1 MKYLKKIIAVA
12 LAAGMIISNA
22 PVAGSAANQNS
33 RASKRNHNWY
43 DKCAD
48 DIDENYIYEGS
59 DLGIEATE
67 YYTTFKIWAPSATD
81 IKVNIYRK
89 GVNDDDESSKVG
101 SYTLE
106 KMFTNG
112 NRDAWTG
119 VWTIQ
124 LVGGD
129 LRGFYYNYTIYTT
142 DITGAHDTKYQ
153 VADPYSI
160 AVSADGKRSY
170 ITDPDMVSPD
180 GWENDKHIY
189 VDTAKAN
196 NVYKVSIKDFSTD
209 TSSGTT
215 SNGKYSAF
223 TEKGATVNNAGEL
236 SSGIDYLKELGVT
249 TVQLA
254 PFSDYASD
262 DEYVVAN
269 FNAPEPDYASDASNS
284 EAIIKE
290 CKAMI
295 QALHNAGISVVME
308 MPYTHTVTPTESV
321 FEKVV
326 PGYYYRHNTNG
337 TYYTTTDYDN
347 ECATERAMYRK
358 YVENS
363 MKYWAEVYH
372 IDGFSIDLVD
382 CFDTKG
388 YYARLDKWLDE
399 VKENVAKTDSRLV
412 IWGDNYTKADRQNKT
427 SIYDNIISSING
439 STYGA
444 RNEKAIKMYK
454 QQAAMKY
461 ATPGILYMD
470 AGEEMCSSVEGT
482 TQQDKSVLEWQK
494 CIDYT
499 DVVSYYRGLMDIRK
513 AFSPLADSQNISN
526 NKEAYV
532 LTNTTEGEWS
542 TMAVLNNDT
551 ADDKEI
557 AIPAS
562 RGSSDWVIIADGK
575 SAGLVSLGEV
585 SGSTVNVPAYTTM
598 ILVDKESS
606 LQVSVPEEKGRVIID
621 YLRTDGYG
629 NSSFE
634 TPLRESITLYGTVGT
649 GFVVPQN
656 LNISSYYDLINAEY
670 GKKGVFETGTIR
682 LRYYYSAKY
691 KPDDLVDGIVNDG
704 HYCEEVRFKVT
715 DPAYTEVRVDNKKL
729 TPDSNG
735 YYTVSYADKEQTI
748 KLIDNNG
755 CNVQLY
761 IKVLENHIPNNN
773 DCTKDSVCTICGKVF
788 PAQTSHKYSD
798 SWSKDDT
805 YHWKVCENDG
815 CEVTSTKTEHSGT
828 DDGDCTTPVI
838 CECGQIV
845 TAAKAEHTYGEWKSN
860 GDGTH
865 TRKCTIQG
873 CTAEETKDC
882 EGGEATCTKKA
893 VCTYCNSE
901 YGALNPSNHSGSVE
915 WVQTEGTHQKK
926 YECCGAEY
934 EAVESHKWENGH
946 CSVCGYGCEHTGGEA
961 TCTEKAVC
969 AICKLPYGKVDANNH
984 TGTEEYIK
992 TSTTHEK
999 KYTCCGK
1006 VTLVKE
1012 NHKWK
1017 DGVCEICDYK
1027 CVHTGGEANCTSGAI
1042 CENCGMEYTD
1052 KEPSKHTGNPEW
1064 VQTKDTHKKAYD
1076 CCGLEVS
1083 AREEHIWEAGVC
1095 KICAYHCQHTGGEA
1109 TCIQK
1114 AQCAICNE
1122 EYGTYNLGVHKGL
1135 KLVEGKAATK
1145 TEEGNIEYW
1154 HCEDCDRYYVED
1166 NGYVEI
1172 QKADTVIA
1180 KIADNNNSNGAGSG
1194 DAGSNGT
1201 GAGSGDAGSNDTGAG
1216 SGDAGS
1222 NGTEAGSGDVGSNDT
1237 GADSGSAGAND
1248 TATEVK
1254 ETPDTADNNSIFVWL
1269 LMLSVGGMT
1278 VCMAVSSK
1286 KRRTNR

>member
-1 MKYLKKIIAVA
+1 
-12 LAAGMIISNA
+12 
-22 PVAGSAANQNS
+22 
-33 RASKRNHNWY
+33 
-43 DKCAD
+43 
-48 DIDENYIYEGS
+48 
-59 DLGIEATE
+59 
-67 YYTTFKIWAPSATD
+67 
-81 IKVNIYRK
+81 
-89 GVNDDDESSKVG
+89 
-101 SYTLE
+101 
-106 KMFTNG
+106 
-112 NRDAWTG
+112 
-119 VWTIQ
+119 
-124 LVGGD
+124 
-129 LRGFYYNYTIYTT
+129 
-142 DITGAHDTKYQ
+142 
-153 VADPYSI
+153 
-160 AVSADGKRSY
+160 
-170 ITDPDMVSPD
+170 
-180 GWENDKHIY
+180 
-189 VDTAKAN
+189 
-196 NVYKVSIKDFSTD
+196 
-209 TSSGTT
+209 
-215 SNGKYSAF
+215 
-223 TEKGATVNNAGEL
+223 
-236 SSGIDYLKELGVT
+236 
-249 TVQLA
+249 
-254 PFSDYASD
+254 
-262 DEYVVAN
+262 
-269 FNAPEPDYASDASNS
+269 
-284 EAIIKE
+284 
-290 CKAMI
+290 
-295 QALHNAGISVVME
+295 
-308 MPYTHTVTPTESV
+308 
-321 FEKVV
+321 
-326 PGYYYRHNTNG
+326 
-337 TYYTTTDYDN
+337 
-347 ECATERAMYRK
+347 
-358 YVENS
+358 
-363 MKYWAEVYH
+363 
-372 IDGFSIDLVD
+372 
-382 CFDTKG
+382 
-388 YYARLDKWLDE
+388 
-399 VKENVAKTDSRLV
+399 
-412 IWGDNYTKADRQNKT
+412 
-427 SIYDNIISSING
+427 
-439 STYGA
+439 
-444 RNEKAIKMYK
+444 MYK
-454 QQAAMKY
+454 RQ
-461 ATPGILYMD
+461 
-470 AGEEMCSSVEGT
+470 
-482 TQQDKSVLEWQK
+482 
-494 CIDYT
+494 
-499 DVVSYYRGLMDIRK
+499 
-513 AFSPLADSQNISN
+513 
-526 NKEAYV
+526 
-532 LTNTTEGEWS
+532 
-542 TMAVLNNDT
+542 
-551 ADDKEI
+551 
-557 AIPAS
+557 
-562 RGSSDWVIIADGK
+562 
-575 SAGLVSLGEV
+575 
-585 SGSTVNVPAYTTM
+585 
-598 ILVDKESS
+598 
-606 LQVSVPEEKGRVIID
+606 
-621 YLRTDGYG
+621 
-629 NSSFE
+629 
-634 TPLRESITLYGTVGT
+634 
-649 GFVVPQN
+649 
-656 LNISSYYDLINAEY
+656 
-670 GKKGVFETGTIR
+670 
-682 LRYYYSAKY
+682 
-691 KPDDLVDGIVNDG
+691 
-704 HYCEEVRFKVT
+704 
-715 DPAYTEVRVDNKKL
+715 
-729 TPDSNG
+729 G

-761 IKVLENHIPNNN
+761 IKVLENHIPNSN

-1064 VQTKDTHKKAYD
+1064 VQTEDTHKKAYD

-1114 AQCAICNE
+1114 AQCVICNE
-1122 EYGTYNLGVHKGL
+1122 EYGTYNLGVHKSL

-1145 TEEGNIEYW
+1145 AEEGNIEYW

-1194 DAGSNGT
+1194 DAGSNDTGAGSGDVGSNDTGAGSGDAGSNGT

-1216 SGDAGS
+1216 SG
-1222 NGTEAGSGDVGSNDT
+1222 
-1237 GADSGSAGAND
+1237 SAGAND
-1248 TATEVK
+1248 TAAEVK

-1278 VCMAVSSK
+1278 VCMAISSK
-1286 KRRTNR
+1286 KRRTNG

>member
-1 MKYLKKIIAVA
+1 MAVA

-22 PVAGSAANQNS
+22 PVTGVAANQNS
-33 RASKRNHNWY
+33 RASKKGHNWY

-48 DIDENYIYEGS
+48 DIDESYTYDGS
-59 DLGIEATE
+59 DLGIKAVEEA
-67 YYTTFKIWAPSATD
+67 TTFKIWAPSATN

-89 GVNDDDESSKVG
+89 GVDDDGESSKVVTV
-101 SYTLE
+101 TLE
-106 KMFTNG
+106 KVFPNG
-112 NRDAWTG
+112 NREAWKG
-119 VWTIQ
+119 VWTVK
-124 LVGGD
+124 LVGNW
-129 LRGFYYNYTIYTT
+129 RGLYYDYTISTP
-142 DITGAHDTKYQ
+142 DITGANDTTYQ
-153 VADPYSI
+153 VPDPYAI
-160 AVSADGKRSY
+160 AVSADGNRSY
-170 ITDPDMVSPD
+170 ITDPATASPD
-180 GWENDKHIY
+180 GWEKDKHIY
-189 VDTAKAN
+189 VDTVKAN
-196 NVYKVSIKDFSTD
+196 TVYKVSIKDFSKD

-215 SNGKYSAF
+215 ANGKYSAF

-236 SSGIDYLKELGVT
+236 SSGIDYLKDLGVT

-262 DEYVVAN
+262 NEYEVVN
-269 FNAPEPDYASDASNS
+269 FNAPEPDYASDASNGDV
-284 EAIIKE
+284 IIKE

-321 FEKVV
+321 LEKVL
-326 PGYYYRHNTNG
+326 PGYYYRRNANG
-337 TYYTTTDYDN
+337 TYFTTTDYDN
-347 ECATERAMYRK
+347 ECATERVMYRK

-363 MKYWAEVYH
+363 MKYWADVYH

-382 CFDTKG
+382 CFDTIG
-388 YYARLDKWLDE
+388 YISRLDKWLDE
-399 VKENVAKTDSRLV
+399 VKEDVAKTDSKLV

-427 SIYDNIISSING
+427 SIYDDIISSING

-470 AGEEMCSSVEGT
+470 AGEEMCSSVEGI
-482 TQQDKSVLEWQK
+482 TQQDKSVLEWQNY
-494 CIDYT
+494 IDYI

-513 AFSPLADSQNISN
+513 AFSPLADSQNISD

-532 LTNTTEGEWS
+532 MTNTTEGEWS
-542 TMAVLNNDT
+542 TMVVLNNDT

-557 AIPAS
+557 AIPD
-562 RGSSDWVIIADGK
+562 SSEAAGWVIIANGE
-575 SAGLVSLGEV
+575 SAGLVSLGNIYRP
-585 SGSTVNVPAYTTM
+585 TVNVPAYTTM
-598 ILVDKESS
+598 ILVDKDSAS
-606 LQVSVPEEKGRVIID
+606 KVSMPEERGRVVIS
-621 YLRTDGYG
+621 YLRIAGYS
-629 NSSFE
+629 NCLYQTSI
-634 TPLRESITLYGTVGT
+634 REPITLYGTVGT

-656 LNISSYYDLINAEY
+656 LNISSYYYLSRSEF
-670 GKKGVFETGTIR
+670 GEKGIFESGTIW
-682 LRYYYSAKY
+682 LEYYYDTRY
-691 KPDDLVDGIVNDG
+691 NPDDLVDGINNDG
-704 HYCEEVRFKVT
+704 YYCEEAQFKVT
-715 DPAYTEVRVDNKKL
+715 DPAYTEVRADNKKL

-735 YYTVSYADKEQTI
+735 YYTVSYANEKEHTI
-748 KLIDNNG
+748 KLIDNNNG
-755 CNVQLY
+755 YNVQ
-761 IKVLENHIPNNN
+761 IFIRVLENHIPDSN
-773 DCTKDSVCTICGKVF
+773 DCTKDSVCTICGKAF
-788 PAQTSHKYSD
+788 PAQISHKYSD
-798 SWSKDDT
+798 NWSKDDT

-815 CEVTSTKTEHSGT
+815 CEVTSTKTEHSGI

-865 TRKCTIQG
+865 TRKCTTQG

-893 VCTYCNSE
+893 VCTDCNSE
-901 YGALNPSNHSGSVE
+901 YGALNPANHSGSVE
-915 WVQTEGTHQKK
+915 WVQTEDTHQKK

-934 EAVESHKWENGH
+934 EAAENHKWENGH

-969 AICKLPYGKVDANNH
+969 TICNLPYGKVDENNH
-984 TGTEEYIK
+984 TGTEECTK

-1006 VTLVKE
+1006 VTLAKE

-1027 CVHTGGEANCTSGAI
+1027 CVHTGGEADCTSGAI
-1042 CENCGMEYTD
+1042 CETCGMEYTD

-1064 VQTKDTHKKAYD
+1064 VQNENTHKKAYS

-1083 AREEHIWEAGVC
+1083 ASEEHIWEAGVC
-1095 KICAYHCQHTGGEA
+1095 KICDYHCQHTGGNA

-1114 AQCAICNE
+1114 AQCTICNE

-1135 KLVEGKAATK
+1135 KLVEANAATK

-1172 QKADTVIA
+1172 EKTDTVIA
-1180 KIADNNNSNGAGSG
+1180 KVSDNDKS
-1194 DAGSNGT
+1194 DTGSNGT
-1201 GAGSGDAGSNDTGAG
+1201 GSGNAGADGTGTGSNNTDTSIGTDNTGAG
-1216 SGDAGS
+1216 
-1222 NGTEAGSGDVGSNDT
+1222 TT
-1237 GADSGSAGAND
+1237 GLDSAD
-1248 TATEVK
+1248 TATTEDKNNTADTEVK
-1254 ETPDTADNNSIFVWL
+1254 ETPSTADSNSILVWL

-1278 VCMAVSSK
+1278 AVVTISSK

>member
-1 MKYLKKIIAVA
+1 MKYLKKIIAVV

-33 RASKRNHNWY
+33 RASKRTYNWY

-48 DIDENYIYEGS
+48 DIDENYTYEGS

-67 YYTTFKIWAPSATD
+67 DYTTFKIWAPSARY

-101 SYTLE
+101 SFTLE
-106 KMFTNG
+106 KMFANG
-112 NRDAWTG
+112 NRDVWTG
-119 VWTIQ
+119 VWTVTLI
-124 LVGGD
+124 GD
-129 LRGFYYNYTIYTT
+129 WRGFYYNYTISTT
-142 DITGAHDTKYQ
+142 NITGAHDTKYQ
-153 VADPYSI
+153 VADPYSV

-170 ITDPDMVSPD
+170 IIDPDMVSPD

-284 EAIIKE
+284 KAIIKE

-382 CFDTKG
+382 CFDTKA
-388 YYARLDKWLDE
+388 YHSRLDKWLDE
-399 VKENVAKTDSRLV
+399 VKENVAKTDPRLV
-412 IWGDNYTKADRQNKT
+412 IWGDNYTKTDRQNKT

-562 RGSSDWVIIADGK
+562 REAADWVIIANGE

-585 SGSTVNVPAYTTM
+585 SGSTVKVPAYTTM

-670 GKKGVFETGTIR
+670 GKKGIFESGTIR

-691 KPDDLVDGIVNDG
+691 KPDRLVDGIINDG

-715 DPAYTEVRVDNKKL
+715 DPAYTEVRVDDKKL

-1064 VQTKDTHKKAYD
+1064 VQTEDTHKKAYD

-1145 TEEGNIEYW
+1145 AEEGNIEYW
-1154 HCEDCDRYYVED
+1154 YCEDCDRYYVED

-1194 DAGSNGT
+1194 DAGSNDT
-1201 GAGSGDAGSNDTGAG
+1201 GAGSGDVGSNDTGAG

-1222 NGTEAGSGDVGSNDT
+1222 NGTGAGSGDVGSNDT
-1237 GADSGSAGAND
+1237 GADSGSDGVND

-1278 VCMAVSSK
+1278 VCMAISSK
-1286 KRRTNR
+1286 KRRTNG

>member
-1 MKYLKKIIAVA
+1 MKVL
-12 LAAGMIISNA
+12 
-22 PVAGSAANQNS
+22 
-33 RASKRNHNWY
+33 
-43 DKCAD
+43 
-48 DIDENYIYEGS
+48 
-59 DLGIEATE
+59 
-67 YYTTFKIWAPSATD
+67 
-81 IKVNIYRK
+81 
-89 GVNDDDESSKVG
+89 
-101 SYTLE
+101 
-106 KMFTNG
+106 
-112 NRDAWTG
+112 
-119 VWTIQ
+119 
-124 LVGGD
+124 
-129 LRGFYYNYTIYTT
+129 
-142 DITGAHDTKYQ
+142 
-153 VADPYSI
+153 
-160 AVSADGKRSY
+160 
-170 ITDPDMVSPD
+170 
-180 GWENDKHIY
+180 
-189 VDTAKAN
+189 
-196 NVYKVSIKDFSTD
+196 
-209 TSSGTT
+209 
-215 SNGKYSAF
+215 
-223 TEKGATVNNAGEL
+223 
-236 SSGIDYLKELGVT
+236 
-249 TVQLA
+249 
-254 PFSDYASD
+254 
-262 DEYVVAN
+262 
-269 FNAPEPDYASDASNS
+269 
-284 EAIIKE
+284 IKE
-290 CKAMI
+290 
-295 QALHNAGISVVME
+295 
-308 MPYTHTVTPTESV
+308 
-321 FEKVV
+321 
-326 PGYYYRHNTNG
+326 
-337 TYYTTTDYDN
+337 
-347 ECATERAMYRK
+347 
-358 YVENS
+358 
-363 MKYWAEVYH
+363 
-372 IDGFSIDLVD
+372 
-382 CFDTKG
+382 
-388 YYARLDKWLDE
+388 
-399 VKENVAKTDSRLV
+399 
-412 IWGDNYTKADRQNKT
+412 
-427 SIYDNIISSING
+427 
-439 STYGA
+439 
-444 RNEKAIKMYK
+444 
-454 QQAAMKY
+454 
-461 ATPGILYMD
+461 
-470 AGEEMCSSVEGT
+470 EE
-482 TQQDKSVLEWQK
+482 
-494 CIDYT
+494 Y
-499 DVVSYYRGLMDIRK
+499 
-513 AFSPLADSQNISN
+513 
-526 NKEAYV
+526 
-532 LTNTTEGEWS
+532 
-542 TMAVLNNDT
+542 
-551 ADDKEI
+551 
-557 AIPAS
+557 
-562 RGSSDWVIIADGK
+562 
-575 SAGLVSLGEV
+575 
-585 SGSTVNVPAYTTM
+585 
-598 ILVDKESS
+598 
-606 LQVSVPEEKGRVIID
+606 
-621 YLRTDGYG
+621 
-629 NSSFE
+629 
-634 TPLRESITLYGTVGT
+634 
-649 GFVVPQN
+649 
-656 LNISSYYDLINAEY
+656 
-670 GKKGVFETGTIR
+670 
-682 LRYYYSAKY
+682 
-691 KPDDLVDGIVNDG
+691 
-704 HYCEEVRFKVT
+704 
-715 DPAYTEVRVDNKKL
+715 
-729 TPDSNG
+729 
-735 YYTVSYADKEQTI
+735 
-748 KLIDNNG
+748 
-755 CNVQLY
+755 Y

-1145 TEEGNIEYW
+1145 AEEGNIEYW
-1154 HCEDCDRYYVED
+1154 HCEDCDRYYIED

-1172 QKADTVIA
+1172 EKADTVIA

-1194 DAGSNGT
+1194 DAGSNDTGAGSDDAGSNDT

-1222 NGTEAGSGDVGSNDT
+1222 NDT
-1237 GADSGSAGAND
+1237 GADSGSSGVND
-1248 TATEVK
+1248 TAIEVK

-1278 VCMAVSSK
+1278 VCMAISSK